1 MPNLLIYSSNYLFLQ
16 TKLKNMKKLSLLLI
30 ALGLTT
36 LLQAQDTE
44 NEEPKD
50 GWSTAGN
57 VSFLF
62 NQAAFNAEW
71 QGGGISNIAGNLTA
85 SYDFNYKKGSLSWD
99 NKILVDYGAT
109 KIRTQEYIQKTNDR
123 FEFTSNVGK
132 RIGETYWHYSGILNF
147 KTQMDSGFEE
157 TEEVIEVNGQNV
169 TLTNRSRITK
179 FLSPAY
185 LMIGPGMLWKKSDNL
200 KVNIAPATARFVF
213 VDGQF
218 TDPNDPRNKLDADMA
233 YFGVDANET
242 MRFELGFAV
251 NAYAK
256 FDLMKNVSM
265 ENILALYSNYLEDP
279 QNVDI
284 DYTANVNMKVNDWLT
299 TNIAFQAI
307 YDDNAVKGFQ
317 IREALGIGL
326 TYSFK

>member
-1 MPNLLIYSSNYLFLQ
+1 MKKQLLFLIFIFG
-16 TKLKNMKKLSLLLI
+16 T
-30 ALGLTT
+30 LTVH
-36 LLQAQDTE
+36 AQDAE
-44 NEEPKD
+44 NEESQE
-50 GWSTAGN
+50 GWKTSGM

-71 QGGGISNIAGNLTA
+71 QGGGVSNIAGNLTG
-85 SYDFNYKKGSLSWD
+85 SYDFNYKKGGLSWD
-99 NKILVDYGAT
+99 NKFMADYGAT
-109 KIRTQEYIQKTNDR
+109 KIRTQEYVQKTNDR
-123 FEFTSNVGK
+123 LELTSTLGK
-132 RIGETYWHYSGILNF
+132 QIGESFWHYSGILNF
-147 KTQMDSGFEE
+147 KTQFDSGFEE
-157 TEEVIEVNGQNV
+157 TEETVEVNGQNV
-169 TLTNRSRITK
+169 TIKNRSRITK

-185 LMIGPGMLWKKSDNL
+185 LMLGPGLLWKKSDDL
-200 KVNIAPATARFVF
+200 KVNNAPATARFIF

-218 TDPNDPRNKLDADMA
+218 TDPDDPRNKLDDDLA

-256 FDLMKNVSM
+256 FDLMTNVSM

-279 QNVDI
+279 QNMDI
-284 DYTANVNMKVNDWLT
+284 DYTANLNMKINEWLT

-326 TYSFK
+326 TYKLN